1 MKTIISSFIVCR
13 SITKSYYRNSV
24 GVVLVYDTCNRE
36 SFVHLRTW
44 MSEAERHILPYKA
57 VFILAGCKRDLACE
71 GSNREVTTDEAS
83 AFANRH
89 GIGKETKSGAP

>member
-1 MKTIISSFIVCR
+1 MRHLSPFSANKFCR

-24 GVVLVYDTCNRE
+24 GVVLVYDICNRE

-57 VFILAGCKRDLACE
+57 VFFLAGCKWDLACE
-71 GSNREVTTDEAS
+71 ENNREVTTEEART
-83 AFANRH
+83 FAERH
-89 GIGKETKSGAP
+89 DIGE